1 MAVASYGT
9 TNISFS
15 STDTWANN
23 VDGNDNISVS
33 GSNGWARDIVDDPGA
48 NNLSVNRNLISC
60 SNIYVS
66 ACPTSNSGRRIK
78 EQFGDDSK

>member
-1 MAVASYGT
+1 MAVAEYGT

-48 NNLSVNRNLISC
+48 NNLSVSGELR
-60 SNIYVS
+60 SNKLFYG
-66 ACPTSNSGRRIK
+66 N
-78 EQFGDDSK
+78 